1 MSSVEFGIT
10 FGKKTFNVTLEKER
24 TLGDL
29 RKEIYL
35 VTGVEPSQQKLM
47 GLVPAGKNLRE
58 ISDDTPLGNGLV
70 KGQTWKRPRQKII
83 MFGASEKEL
92 NKQRDEEQEAIK
104 KTQAIRDQFELMET
118 EERRLDEEEDEKFAV
133 ATKRKMDRQ
142 YQSEVKQNISR
153 IKSFEESLTAGFL
166 GIPFAGFGGEAFAAT
181 SSTYDSPASQIIPP
195 FNLPFRMKMLTTL
208 GFRVAR
214 VTWTQKFR
222 RRFMHILAL
231 CRRTTAGFSI
241 FPQKVNNIRLGH
253 FIDAIILF

>member
-1 MSSVEFGIT
+1 MSSSVEFGVT
-10 FGKKTFNVTLEKER
+10 FGKKTFKLTLEKER

-92 NKQRDEEQEAIK
+92 SKQRDEEQEAIK

-118 EERRLDEEEDEKFAV
+118 EERRLDEEENNKFAA
-133 ATKRKMDRQ
+133 ATERKMNRQ
-142 YQSEVKQNISR
+142 YQSEVERNISR

-166 GIPFAGFGGEAFAAT
+166 GIPFTGFGGEAFTAT
-181 SSTYDSPASQIIPP
+181 SSTYDSPAPQNMPPVQSPVSNENADNSRLSSSESDLDAKISTSLYVYSSVMSEDNSGLLDISAKSKII
-195 FNLPFRMKMLTTL
+195 F
-208 GFRVAR
+208 V
-214 VTWTQKFR
+214 
-222 RRFMHILAL
+222 
-231 CRRTTAGFSI
+231 CSSY
-241 FPQKVNNIRLGH
+241 
-253 FIDAIILF
+253 